1 MLVSGI
7 HPHDSTIDMSTKKDA
22 QLESCEVTL
31 IWGKIRTAALETVLQ
46 VAQRDCSK
54 EAVGEGQSLGDL
66 RYFGD
71 LGEGE
76 GQCNHMLL
84 LQKVFCWS

>member
-1 MLVSGI
+1 M
-7 HPHDSTIDMSTKKDA
+7 
-22 QLESCEVTL
+22 
-31 IWGKIRTAALETVLQ
+31 RTMAWETVPQIALG
-46 VAQRDCSK
+46 DCSK